1 MFAVMSMMLC
11 LCITDMP
18 SFQQCCTVYA
28 DDDYKP
34 DGLTV
39 GDSGDSVKWIQ
50 ESLNIIN
57 NAGLEENGI
66 FDENTEEAVKVI
78 QGQHN
83 MTQSGVATKATVEL
97 IRMMRSK
104 AEKDMTTV
112 TETISETETK
122 ISPTVTESENTE
134 NIDDE
139 PLITHPHYP
148 DPRNVPKK
156 KNGHLFS
163 GYWSEYFATLKSL
176 IFNPKA
182 TLAPVSHVAKILFV
196 LCAALVLFALFFSV
210 PLPILR
216 QYGSDPTDFD
226 VVGCEPI
233 IGKGCITGMLILIGI
248 LILFMPIN
256 SDIEYIRDYSDI
268 GLGGAILLALL
279 FTALRIAL
287 SLLVG
292 GVIFVGIF
300 AVFCKISENVAFI
313 LGIIPGGAVFLLFY
327 FTPYIMLIWNEFKL
341 PE

>member
-11 LCITDMP
+11 FCITDMP

-66 FDENTEEAVKVI
+66 FDENTEAAVKVI

-83 MTQSGVATKATVEL
+83 MTQSGVATKATIEL
-97 IRMMRSK
+97 IKIMRSK
-104 AEKDMTTV
+104 AEKAMTTV
-112 TETISETETK
+112 TETETETET
-122 ISPTVTESENTE
+122 SPTVTESENTE
-134 NIDDE
+134 NIEDE
-139 PLITHPHYP
+139 PRITHPHYP

-176 IFNPKA
+176 IFHPKA

-210 PLPILR
+210 PLPVTRI
-216 QYGSDPTDFD
+216 YGNDPTDFD

-233 IGKGCITGMLILIGI
+233 IGKGCITAMLILIGI

-279 FTALRIAL
+279 FTALRI
-287 SLLVG
+287 LLGLIVG
-292 GVIFVGIF
+292 GLIYGGIF
-300 AVFCKISENVAFI
+300 IIVSNISDDIAVI
-313 LGIIPGGAVFLLFY
+313 LGFIPGGAVLLLFY
-327 FTPYIMLIWNEFKL
+327 FIPYIMEIWNEFKL

>member
-1 MFAVMSMMLC
+1 MLTVMFAVMSMMLC
-11 LCITDMP
+11 FCITDMP

-97 IRMMRSK
+97 IKIMRSK
-104 AEKDMTTV
+104 AEKAMTTV
-112 TETISETETK
+112 TETETETY
-122 ISPTVTESENTE
+122 PTVTESENTE
-134 NIDDE
+134 NIEDE
-139 PLITHPHYP
+139 PRITHPHYP

-156 KNGHLFS
+156 KNRHLFS

-176 IFNPKA
+176 IFHPKA
-182 TLAPVSHVAKILFV
+182 TLAPISRVSALLLV
-196 LCAALVLFALFFSV
+196 LCASLAFISLFFSV
-210 PLPILR
+210 PLPMISD
-216 QYGSDPTDFD
+216 YGNVFFKII
-226 VVGCEPI
+226 GFEPI
-233 IGKGCITGMLILIGI
+233 IGKGCFFAMLKLIAVI
-248 LILFMPIN
+248 IMLMPLESDTSYIADN
-256 SDIEYIRDYSDI
+256 SDTKLVS
-268 GLGGAILLALL
+268 AILLALL

-327 FTPYIMLIWNEFKL
+327 FIPYIMLIWNEFKL

>member
-11 LCITDMP
+11 FCITDMP
-18 SFQQCCTVYA
+18 PFQQCCTVYA

-97 IRMMRSK
+97 IRMMRAK
-104 AEKDMTTV
+104 AEKAMTTV
-112 TETISETETK
+112 TETETET
-122 ISPTVTESENTE
+122 SPTVTESENTE
-134 NIDDE
+134 NIEDE
-139 PLITHPHYP
+139 PRITHPHYP

-156 KNGHLFS
+156 KNGRLFS

-176 IFNPKA
+176 IFHPKA

-210 PLPILR
+210 PLPIIR
-216 QYGSDPTDFD
+216 DYGNGFFKII
-226 VVGCEPI
+226 GFEPI
-233 IGKGCITGMLILIGI
+233 IGKGCFVAMLKLIAVI
-248 LILFMPIN
+248 IMLMPLE
-256 SDIEYIRDYSDI
+256 SDTSYIADNSDI

-279 FTALRIAL
+279 FTALRI
-287 SLLVG
+287 LLGLIVG
-292 GVIFVGIF
+292 GLIYGGIF
-300 AVFCKISENVAFI
+300 IIVSNISDDIAVI
-313 LGIIPGGAVFLLFY
+313 LGLIPGGAVLLLFY
-327 FTPYIMLIWNEFKL
+327 FIPYVMEIWNEFKL